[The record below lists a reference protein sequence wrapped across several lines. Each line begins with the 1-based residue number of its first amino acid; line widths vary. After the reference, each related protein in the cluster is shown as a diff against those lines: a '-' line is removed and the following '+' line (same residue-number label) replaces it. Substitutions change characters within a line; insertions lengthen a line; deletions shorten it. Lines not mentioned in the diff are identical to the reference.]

1 MNQLTKFTLTIGGVL
16 LLLALNAC
24 RYPGTGTDPD
34 RIVAK
39 TAVKIADFTLPPGY
53 EPDYGLHALGY
64 TAVAYTSSNRGQ
76 LYLVQSEAEVDGAAL
91 QEALG
96 EMVPGYV
103 DEDNDLAVVSQQ
115 RVTIRQQEV
124 TMIISEGTGWEDEVM
139 RQATAVFRGKE
150 GPALLILREPVA
162 LWDDTAV
169 AAFLASMR

>member
-1 MNQLTKFTLTIGGVL
+1 M
-16 LLLALNAC
+16 C
-24 RYPGTGTDPD
+24 
-34 RIVAK
+34 
-39 TAVKIADFTLPPGY
+39 TA
-53 EPDYGLHALGY
+53 
-64 TAVAYTSSNRGQ
+64 SNRGQ

-91 QEALG
+91 EEALG

-103 DEDNDLAVVSQQ
+103 DEDNNLAVVSQQ
-115 RVTIRQQEV
+115 LVTIRQQEV
-124 TMIISEGTGWEDEVM
+124 TMIISEGTGWEDGVM